1 MAARPWVTP
10 QQVKEYTDHKEVAE
24 RADSKLTL
32 DIARAEAK
40 IIKLTHNRFDSS
52 ETYPTIPDSVKLAVI
67 LVTEAYAK
75 NAVLKTKKN
84 LKSETFDDYS
94 YTVESSEISLDG
106 LDLDELLHDYILP
119 EDCGSITMRLRKL

>member
-24 RADSKLTL
+24 RADEKLLL

-40 IIKLTHNRFDSS
+40 VIKLTHNRFEDDK
-52 ETYPTIPDSVKLAVI
+52 YPELPPSVALATILI
-67 LVTEAYAK
+67 TEAYAK
-75 NAVLKTKKN
+75 NAVLKTKKQ
-84 LKSETFDDYS
+84 LKSETFDDYA
-94 YTVESSEISLDG
+94 YTVESGEISLDN
-106 LDLDELLHDYILP
+106 LDLDELLNDFIVP

>member
-10 QQVKEYTDHKEVAE
+10 QNVKEYTDHKEVAE
-24 RADSKLTL
+24 RADAKLVM

-40 IIKLTHNRFDSS
+40 IIKLTHNRFTDEEYPVLPSS
-52 ETYPTIPDSVKLAVI
+52 VFLATM
-67 LVTEAYAK
+67 LVAEAYAK

-94 YTVESSEISLDG
+94 YTAESSEIDLSD
-106 LDLDELLHDYILP
+106 LDLDDLIHDYVLP
-119 EDCGSITMRLRKL
+119 EEGGSVTMRLRKL